1 MKVLLNP
8 CRIPQRAMRRIF
20 VVILFTLYHPAASTE
35 GASDKKQ
42 TAAEDEITRAELA
55 TYFKVKKKLQKNSVE
70 SLDHLQELS
79 GDKGRYTPE
88 EVKSYQKDETDAQN
102 NRTLKQLQA
111 SSGYQGPKTFPWLS
125 LRRSYSDVL
134 TGEDPSLPSKG
145 ANSFDDLNGALF
157 SYARDF
163 QGKTDT
169 WSAEM
174 ALLAPFSFV
183 VNGEAGHPIVVHTD
197 DPFRVT
203 RFGFTPSFSWHR
215 VTSNGDPKSE
225 VDQQTYRV
233 GSFLKLESGY
243 PALERLTFRG
253 YATYAK
259 DNVNDM
265 SVPAAEFEIEP
276 QCDFSNRLRIG
287 YRTVL
292 ASRTDPEAFKTDPQ
306 TSKKAALLAYQFRAI
321 LHGQYGA
328 VRNEGPNFTGT
339 EFHFFRLGP
348 KLQLD
353 VDPIFFEQLHGSVSY
368 EFQPALSGQN
378 PNDTL
383 FSASL
388 TWDLLKDSDNR
399 RRLGL
404 TVDYTDGGLELT
416 AVKVRTLQVSLN
428 AAF

>member
-1 MKVLLNP
+1 MV
-8 CRIPQRAMRRIF
+8 QRAATHS
-20 VVILFTLYHPAASTE
+20 ILILILSALLCPAALAGS
-35 GASDKKQ
+35 ASDKKQ
-42 TAAEDEITRAELA
+42 PVAEDEIASADLA
-55 TYFKVKKKLQKNSVE
+55 TYFKVKKKLEKKSAE
-70 SLDHLQELS
+70 SIERLQLLN
-79 GDKGRYTPE
+79 GDKAKYTPE
-88 EVKSYQKDETDAQN
+88 EVKSYQKDETDAQM
-102 NRTLKQLQA
+102 NRTLKQLEA
-111 SSGYQGPKTFPWLS
+111 SSGYQGPKTFPWVS
-125 LRRSYSDVL
+125 LRRSYTDVL
-134 TGEDPSLPSKG
+134 TGEDPSLQGNG
-145 ANSFDDLNGALF
+145 AKSFDDLNGALF

-163 QGKTDT
+163 QGKADT

-174 ALLAPFSFV
+174 AVLAPFSFV
-183 VNGEAGHPIVVHTD
+183 RHVVVHTD

-203 RFGFTPSFSWHR
+203 RFGFTPSFSLHR
-215 VTSNGDPKSE
+215 VTSNGDPKNE

-243 PALERLTFRG
+243 PVLERLTFRG

-259 DNVNDM
+259 DNTSDM
-265 SVPAAEFEIEP
+265 SVPAAEFDIEP

-292 ASRTDPEAFKTDPQ
+292 GWKIDPEAFNADPQ
-306 TSKKAALLAYQFRAI
+306 TLKKAALVAYQFRAI

-328 VRNEGPNFTGT
+328 VQNDGPKFTGM
-339 EFHFFRLGP
+339 EYHFFRLGP

-353 VDPIFFEQLHGSVSY
+353 IDPIFFDQLHGSVFY
-368 EFQPALSGQN
+368 EYQPALSGQN
-378 PNDTL
+378 PNDTF

-416 AVKVRTLQVSLN
+416 AAKVRTLKVSLN